1 MNSSLENFYPSINS
15 KTYYALYAPA
25 VERFLLV
32 ERYNPMVFLQT
43 GYVLSSKL
51 SAVIFL
57 LPENE
62 KHPAMTP
69 ESCLLFSLSHVKYN
83 MEANVHGIRPIPTMS
98 FLKHNKVIK
107 LGEPKNFVINGKKE
121 ILIKLQS
128 YAIFCQLCLHA
139 INLASMLNQHTWT
152 QIKNEQHYYNNI
164 FFETEAENIKKNDV
178 EQIMHLLFFSNNK
191 NEALTNIETFWLKKI
206 ENDADDKIH
215 WPEKI
220 TRDLLEYIN
229 LFYNILGEN
238 TPHNL
243 KNILK

>member
-1 MNSSLENFYPSINS
+1 MLNLYYPGINS

-43 GYVLSSKL
+43 GYVLSSKI
-51 SAVIFL
+51 SGVIFL

-62 KHPAMTP
+62 KHSAMTT

-83 MEANVHGIRPIPTMS
+83 PEANVHGIRPIPTMD
-98 FLKHNKVIK
+98 LLRHNKIIK
-107 LGEPKNFVINGKKE
+107 LGEPKNFVTNGKKE
-121 ILIKLQS
+121 MLIKLQS
-128 YAIFCQLCLHA
+128 YAIFCQSCLHA

-152 QIKNEQHYYNNI
+152 QIKNEQYYYNNI
-164 FFETEAENIKKNDV
+164 FFETEAENIKKTDV

-191 NEALTNIETFWLKKI
+191 DEALTNIETFWLKKI
-206 ENDADDKIH
+206 ENDTGDKIF
-215 WPEKI
+215 WPEKLA
-220 TRDLLEYIN
+220 RDLLRYIN
-229 LFYNILGEN
+229 LFYSILGEN